1 LPTVSQQRSRIAHR
15 SVAIQI
21 GDEPPLR
28 VGGAVPLNG
37 PVNLRWLG
45 GTILTA
51 VAGTAL
57 LGAAIGAAM
66 NGEALLAKAPGFAQP
81 HFARLVGERISNVL
95 RKSDRITPTS
105 GVKESRQ
112 TFRLS
117 TTTEVGDH
125 EVVRTRPVTLVSASL
140 ITGDVA
146 AYKIPAFDPMML
158 FADDG
163 SRASDPGPAPGGDI
177 SYVTRNLATMPMTA
191 EEGPYLPLAEVVAGV
206 REAAAFDALH
216 KMDLGRAFAG
226 RQGGAL
232 SPAAGGAPG
241 AALSN
246 MTVLV
251 KSEGSA
257 PASATATAAPDR
269 AAAAG
274 EKSVTAAAGDTLDKL
289 LAANGVAAD
298 EIGPIVAAF
307 PPQSAVGKLAA
318 GTSLRIL
325 FAPHPGDPAR
335 QDAVR
340 VTVGA
345 NGDETSVVQSDAGG
359 YVAVA
364 GPVQIVEDASQEGD
378 ESAAAEAAD
387 QGKTPRLY
395 DSLYATALAKGVPE
409 PVIDELIHIFGY
421 DADFE
426 RRVADGDGF
435 QVLYASTDD
444 GKVAGDHPEVLYA
457 SLLIDGD
464 TKRFYRFAT
473 LGGGADYFDE
483 DGRST
488 RKFLVRKP
496 VPTARFTRGFGMKR
510 HPILGYT
517 RMHTGVDWAAPR
529 GTPIG
534 AAGDGVIEYD
544 KSTNGYGRQIRIR
557 HANGYETTYGHM
569 AAFAKGI
576 APGVHVRQGQIIGY
590 VGSTGLSTGP
600 HVHFEVIVNGRF
612 VDPMRIKV
620 PHGRELTGTELA
632 AFEKERHRLDG
643 YALHGASAAELIRQP
658 TPAAPAVT
666 AAAQGG

>member
-1 LPTVSQQRSRIAHR
+1 
-15 SVAIQI
+15 
-21 GDEPPLR
+21 
-28 VGGAVPLNG
+28 
-37 PVNLRWLG
+37 
-45 GTILTA
+45 
-51 VAGTAL
+51 
-57 LGAAIGAAM
+57 
-66 NGEALLAKAPGFAQP
+66 
-81 HFARLVGERISNVL
+81 
-95 RKSDRITPTS
+95 
-105 GVKESRQ
+105 
-112 TFRLS
+112 
-117 TTTEVGDH
+117 
-125 EVVRTRPVTLVSASL
+125 
-140 ITGDVA
+140 
-146 AYKIPAFDPMML
+146 
-158 FADDG
+158 
-163 SRASDPGPAPGGDI
+163 
-177 SYVTRNLATMPMTA
+177 
-191 EEGPYLPLAEVVAGV
+191 
-206 REAAAFDALH
+206 
-216 KMDLGRAFAG
+216 
-226 RQGGAL
+226 
-232 SPAAGGAPG
+232 
-241 AALSN
+241 

-378 ESAAAEAAD
+378 ESAAAESAD
-387 QGKTPRLY
+387 QGKTPRLS

-529 GTPIG
+529 GTLM
-534 AAGDGVIEYD
+534 
-544 KSTNGYGRQIRIR
+544 RI
-557 HANGYETTYGHM
+557 
-569 AAFAKGI
+569 
-576 APGVHVRQGQIIGY
+576 
-590 VGSTGLSTGP
+590 GSTKRPLTMTSKCTCGP
-600 HVHFEVIVNGRF
+600 
-612 VDPMRIKV
+612 VDSPV
-620 PHGRELTGTELA
+620 E
-632 AFEKERHRLDG
+632 
-643 YALHGASAAELIRQP
+643 P
-658 TPAAPAVT
+658 T
-666 AAAQGG
+666 